1 VVREAAM
8 AVIVLLVAVARWLVV
23 MLAPG
28 RLKRL
33 VVGRVAVMVALVV
46 TSW

>member
-1 VVREAAM
+1 MAM

-33 VVGRVAVMVALVV
+33 VVGMMAVVAVVV